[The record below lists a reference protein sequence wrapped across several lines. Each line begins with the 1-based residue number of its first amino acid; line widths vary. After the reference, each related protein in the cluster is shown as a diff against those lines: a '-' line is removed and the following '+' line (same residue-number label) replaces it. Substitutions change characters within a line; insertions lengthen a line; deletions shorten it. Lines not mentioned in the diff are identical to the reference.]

1 MMWYMP
7 ATTTL
12 IILLHV
18 SLQLLLIMRVL
29 LRPYRDP
36 AARIAWTVVVA
47 TMPFMGV
54 LAYLLLGEVSIGRR
68 RMARLAR
75 IQQQLPPLPALPPTA
90 PVTALPAT
98 AAQLFRVGQSISG
111 FAPCNGNRAEL
122 LADSNATIDC
132 LVADIDAARHH
143 VHLLFY
149 IWLPDHNGSRVAQA
163 LMRAAQRGV
172 ACRALADDVG
182 SRLLLRSTLWQ
193 QMQAVGVQLAA
204 ALPVGNPLL
213 RPFSGRIDLR
223 NHRKIVVIDH
233 YTGYCGSQ
241 NCADPEF
248 RIKPHFAPWVDAV
261 IRIEGA
267 VVQQNQRLFA
277 TDWMLSTREN
287 LLPLLAA
294 TPAAPHRAQTTDLLA
309 QVIGTGPTAR
319 HSAMPELFVALM
331 YSARHSLTITTP
343 YYVPDEALQSA
354 LCAAAQRGVATT
366 LQLPARND
374 SRVVSA
380 ASRSYYAELLAA
392 GVVIAEYH
400 GGLLHSKLLTV
411 DEDICLIGSANLDR
425 RSFELN
431 YENNLLCHDPAL
443 TAALRQRQQQYLQ
456 HCSLVSPSMVTA
468 WPLWRRLWN
477 NAVAMLGPLL

>member
-1 MMWYMP
+1 MP
-7 ATTTL
+7 ATTSL

-36 AARIAWTVVVA
+36 AARVAWTVVVA
-47 TMPFMGV
+47 TMPVMGM

-75 IQQQLPPLPALPPTA
+75 IQQQLPPLPALPHTAPPTA
-90 PVTALPAT
+90 LSAT
-98 AAQLFRVGQSISG
+98 AGQLFRIGQSISG
-111 FAPCNGNRAEL
+111 FAPSAGNRAEL
-122 LADSNATIDC
+122 MPDSDSTIDH

-143 VHLLFY
+143 AHLLFY
-149 IWLPDHNGSRVAQA
+149 IWLPDNNGSRVAQA
-163 LMRAAQRGV
+163 LMRAAQRGLS
-172 ACRALADDVG
+172 CRVLVDDVG
-182 SRLLLRSTLWQ
+182 SRLLLRSPLWQ
-193 QMQAVGVQLAA
+193 QMQDAGVKVAA
-204 ALPVGNPLL
+204 TLPVGNPLL

-248 RIKPHFAPWVDAV
+248 RIKPRFAPWVDAV
-261 IRIEGA
+261 IRVEGT
-267 VVQQNQRLFA
+267 VVQQMQRLFV
-277 TDWMLSTREN
+277 TDWMLAIGED
-287 LLPLLAA
+287 LLPLLTT
-294 TPAAPHRAQTTDLLA
+294 TPAPPPEHPASGLLA

-331 YSARHSLTITTP
+331 YSAQHRLTITTP

-374 SRVVSA
+374 SLVVSA

-431 YENNLLCHDPAL
+431 YENNLLCHDRQLTTAL
-443 TAALRQRQQQYLQ
+443 HQRQQQYLQ
-456 HCSLVSPSMVTA
+456 HCSLVEPDSVAA

-477 NAVAMLGPLL
+477 NAIAMLGPLL

>member
-1 MMWYMP
+1 MMEGMP
-7 ATTTL
+7 ASATL
-12 IILLHV
+12 IVLLHV

-29 LRPYRDP
+29 LRPNRDP
-36 AARIAWTVVVA
+36 AARVAWTVVVA
-47 TMPFMGV
+47 TMPVLGM

-75 IQQQLPPLPALPPTA
+75 IQQRLPALP
-90 PVTALPAT
+90 ALPQTVPLSTLSPT

-111 FAPCNGNRAEL
+111 FAPSAGNRAEL
-122 LADSNATIDC
+122 QTDSNSTIDR
-132 LVADIDAARHH
+132 LVADIDAAQQH

-149 IWLPDHNGSRVAQA
+149 IWLPDNNGSRVAQA
-163 LMRAAQRGV
+163 LMRAAHRGLS
-172 ACRALADDVG
+172 CRVLVDDVG
-182 SRLLLRSTLWQ
+182 SRLLLRSALWQ
-193 QMQAVGVQLAA
+193 QMKDAGVKAAA

-248 RIKPHFAPWVDAV
+248 RIKPRFAPWVDAV
-261 IRIEGA
+261 IRVEGT
-267 VVQQNQRLFA
+267 VVQQMQRLFA
-277 TDWMLSTREN
+277 TDWMLATHED
-287 LLPLLAA
+287 LLPLLSA
-294 TPAAPHRAQTTDLLA
+294 TPLPPRDSSGPGVLA

-331 YSARHSLTITTP
+331 YSAQRSLTITTP

-354 LCAAAQRGVATT
+354 LCAAAQRGVTTT

-374 SRVVSA
+374 SLVVSA

-411 DEDICLIGSANLDR
+411 DEDLCLIGSANLDR

-431 YENNLLCHDPAL
+431 YENNLLCHDREL
-443 TAALRQRQQQYLQ
+443 TTALRQRQQQYLQ
-456 HCSLVSPSMVTA
+456 HCSLASPEQVSA

>member
-1 MMWYMP
+1 MMPDMP
-7 ATTTL
+7 ATSTL
-12 IILLHV
+12 LLLLHI
-18 SLQLLLIMRVL
+18 SLQLLLLMRVL

-36 AARIAWTVVVA
+36 SARIAWTVVVA
-47 TMPFMGV
+47 VMPVIGI
-54 LAYLLLGEVSIGRR
+54 LAYLLLGEVSIGSR

-75 IQQQLPPLPALPPTA
+75 IQQQLPPLPALEPAWPSL
-90 PVTALPAT
+90 ALPADQ
-98 AAQLFRVGQSISG
+98 AQLFRVGQSISG
-111 FAPCNGNRAEL
+111 FAPCTGNQARL
-122 LADSNATIDC
+122 LADSNSTIDQ
-132 LVADIDAARHH
+132 LVADIDAAREH

-149 IWLPDHNGSRVAQA
+149 IWLPDRNGSRVAQA
-163 LMRAAQRGV
+163 LMRAAGRGV
-172 ACRALADDVG
+172 ACRAMADDVG
-182 SRLLLRSTLWQ
+182 SRLLLRSPLWQ
-193 QMQAVGVQLAA
+193 QMQAAGVRLAI

-233 YTGYCGSQ
+233 RIGYCGSQ

-248 RIKPHFAPWVDAV
+248 RIKPRFAPWVDAV
-261 IRIEGA
+261 IRIDGP

-277 TDWMLSTREN
+277 TDWMLATTED
-287 LLPLLAA
+287 LGPLLAGSPPLP
-294 TPAAPHRAQTTDLLA
+294 PATTDAPLLA

-319 HSAMPELFVALM
+319 HSAMPELFAALM
-331 YSARHSLTITTP
+331 YSARRQLTITTP
-343 YYVPDEALQSA
+343 YYVPNEALQSA

-411 DEDICLIGSANLDR
+411 DEEICLIGSANLDR

-431 YENNLLCHDPAL
+431 YENNLLCHD
-443 TAALRQRQQQYLQ
+443 AALSAQLRRRQQDYLR
-456 HCSLVSPSMVTA
+456 HCSLVSPAEVAA

>member
-1 MMWYMP
+1 MSTYS
-7 ATTTL
+7 AV
-12 IILLHV
+12 ILLLHL
-18 SLQLLLIMRVL
+18 SLQLLLVVRVL

-36 AARIAWTVVVA
+36 AARIAWIVVVLA
-47 TMPFMGV
+47 MPVIGI
-54 LAYLLLGEVSIGRR
+54 LAYLLLGEVSIGKR

-75 IQQQLPPLPALPPTA
+75 IQQQLPALPALPA
-90 PVTALPAT
+90 GGSGQALPEHQ
-98 AAQLFRVGQSISG
+98 AALFRVGQSISG
-111 FAPCNGNRAEL
+111 FAACQGNQAQL
-122 LADSNATIDC
+122 LADSNHTIASM
-132 LVADIDAARHH
+132 VADIDAAQQH

-149 IWLPDHNGSRVAQA
+149 IWLPDHNGSRMAQA
-163 LMRAAQRGV
+163 VIRAAQRGV
-172 ACRALADDVG
+172 TCRVLVDDVG
-182 SRLLLRSTLWQ
+182 SRDLLHSPLWR
-193 QMQAVGVQLAA
+193 QMQAAGVKLAA

-248 RIKPHFAPWVDAV
+248 RIKPRFAPWVDAV
-261 IRIEGA
+261 IRIGGP
-267 VVQQNQRLFA
+267 VVQQTQRLFA
-277 TDWMLSTREN
+277 TDWMLATGEN
-287 LLPLLAA
+287 LIPLLAS
-294 TPAAPHRAQTTDLLA
+294 TPPPAEGNTRGGILA
-309 QVIGTGPTAR
+309 QAIGTGPTAR
-319 HSAMPELFVALM
+319 HSAMPELFVVLM
-331 YSARHSLTITTP
+331 YSARHTLTITTP

-374 SRVVSA
+374 SLVVSA

-411 DEDICLIGSANLDR
+411 DDDLCLIGSANLDR

-431 YENNLLCHDPAL
+431 YENNLLCHDREL

-456 HCSLVSPSMVTA
+456 HCSLVGPDSVAA